1 MASTEYEPPTA
12 DGDAA
17 YADAA
22 YGDAEYADAEYAD
35 APARR
40 SWRRRAVL
48 VAVGILVVA
57 GVAGGAALVIGDDGS
72 KSTAAAG
79 KAAVK
84 TAAVQ
89 RTDLSDTQE
98 LGGTLGYGSE
108 KPVKGAKKGVVTWLP
123 ASGATVTRGKPL
135 YKVDDHPVPV
145 FYGAT
150 PLFRKLGKPGTKGP
164 DVKVVADNLRALGY
178 DFDGVPGGSGGQTG
192 TGGAGADQG
201 RFTASLSAAIKR
213 WQKHVGMEPTGSLD
227 VGDVLVLPGQVRVGV
242 VKAQLGDDAAG
253 QLLTLTPT
261 SKAVTVSVDTT
272 DVGSI
277 KKGAKVSVILP
288 DGKET
293 PGEVSGISRVASGGG
308 ADSDTDSG
316 GPAKSDVTVHLTDS
330 APGKFDAASVR
341 VRFTSQTRHDVL
353 TVPVGA
359 LLALSEGGYAVQQP
373 GGGLIAVKTG
383 MFSRGM
389 VEVTGK
395 GLTEGTKVV
404 VSS

>member
-1 MASTEYEPPTA
+1 MASTEYEAPTA
-12 DGDAA
+12 DGEAVYAEA
-17 YADAA
+17 YADAP
-22 YGDAEYADAEYAD
+22 G
-35 APARR
+35 PRPR
-40 SWRRRAVL
+40 RRRAVL
-48 VAVGILVVA
+48 LAVGILVVTA
-57 GVAGGAALVIGDDGS
+57 IAGGAVLVLGDGGS
-72 KSTAAAG
+72 KSTAATG
-79 KAAVK
+79 KAAVE
-84 TAAVQ
+84 TAAVK
-89 RTDLSDTQE
+89 RADLSDTQE
-98 LGGTLGYGSE
+98 LGGTLGYGTE

-135 YKVDDHPVPV
+135 YKVDDRPVPV

-150 PLFRKLGKPGTKGP
+150 PLYRKLDKPGAEGP

-178 DFDGVPGGSGGQTG
+178 DFDGVPGGSGGADRNG
-192 TGGAGADQG
+192 TAGAGADHG

-213 WQKHVGMEPTGSLD
+213 WQKHVGMAPTGSLD
-227 VGDVLVLPGQVRVGV
+227 VGDVVVAPGEVRVGV
-242 VKAQLGDDAAG
+242 VKAQLGDEAAG
-253 QLLTLTPT
+253 ELLTLTPT
-261 SKAVTVSVDTT
+261 AKAVTVSVDSA

-277 KKGAKVSVILP
+277 KKGAKVSVMLP

-293 PGEVSGISRVASGGG
+293 PGEVSNISRVSSGGG
-308 ADSDTDSG
+308 ADADSGSG

-341 VRFTSQTRHDVL
+341 VKFTSQTRHGVL

-359 LLALSEGGYAVQQP
+359 LLALSEGGYAVQRP
-373 GGGLIAVKTG
+373 GGGLIAVETG

-404 VSS
+404 VAS

>member
-1 MASTEYEPPTA
+1 M
-12 DGDAA
+12 
-17 YADAA
+17 
-22 YGDAEYADAEYAD
+22 
-35 APARR
+35 
-40 SWRRRAVL
+40 
-48 VAVGILVVA
+48 
-57 GVAGGAALVIGDDGS
+57 
-72 KSTAAAG
+72 K
-79 KAAVK
+79 
-84 TAAVQ
+84 

-98 LGGTLGYGSE
+98 LGGTLGYGTE

-123 ASGATVTRGKPL
+123 SSGATVTRGKPL

-178 DFDGVPGGSGGQTG
+178 DFDGVPGGSGGQAG

-201 RFTASLSAAIKR
+201 RFTASLSDAIKR
-213 WQKHVGMEPTGSLD
+213 WQKLVGMEPTGSLD

-253 QLLTLTPT
+253 ELLTLTPT
-261 SKAVTVSVDTT
+261 AKAVTVSVESA

-277 KKGAKVSVILP
+277 KKGAKVSVVLP

-293 PGEVSGISRVASGGG
+293 PGEVSDISRVSTGGG
-308 ADSDTDSG
+308 DADSGSA

-359 LLALSEGGYAVQQP
+359 LLALSEGGYAVQRP
-373 GGGLIAVKTG
+373 GGGLIAVETG

-404 VSS
+404 VAS

>member
-1 MASTEYEPPTA
+1 MASTEYEAPTD

-17 YADAA
+17 YAD
-22 YGDAEYADAEYAD
+22 EEAD
-35 APARR
+35 APAPRPR
-40 SWRRRAVL
+40 RRRAVL
-48 VAVGILVVA
+48 VTAGVLVVA
-57 GVAGGAALVIGDDGS
+57 AIAGGVVLATDGGS
-72 KSTAAAG
+72 KGTAATG

-98 LGGTLGYGSE
+98 LGGTLGYGTE
-108 KPVKGAKKGVVTWLP
+108 KPVKGSKKGVVTWLP

-150 PLFRKLGKPGTKGP
+150 PLYRKLDKPGTKGP

-178 DFDGVPGGSGGQTG
+178 DFDGVPGGSDGRPGP
-192 TGGAGADQG
+192 GGAGADQG

-213 WQKHVGMEPTGSLD
+213 WQKYVGMAPTGSLD

-253 QLLTLTPT
+253 ELLTLTPT
-261 SKAVTVSVDTT
+261 AKAVTVSVATT

-293 PGEVSGISRVASGGG
+293 PGEVSNISRTVSGGG
-308 ADSDTDSG
+308 DADSG

-359 LLALSEGGYAVQQP
+359 LLALSEGGYAVQRP
-373 GGGLIAVKTG
+373 GGSLIAVKTG

-395 GLTEGTKVV
+395 GLTEGAKVV
-404 VSS
+404 VAS